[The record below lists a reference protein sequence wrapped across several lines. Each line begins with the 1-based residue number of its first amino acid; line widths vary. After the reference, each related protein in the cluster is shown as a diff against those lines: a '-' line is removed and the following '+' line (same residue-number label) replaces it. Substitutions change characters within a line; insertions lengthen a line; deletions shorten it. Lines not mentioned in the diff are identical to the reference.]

1 MMDFTFAQPQWAWL
15 LALIPLWWALYRRF
29 GGTHML
35 EVVKNGH
42 TGHVRHPFF
51 HDFLGAKKSTRK
63 KTGGP
68 PWWVRLLE
76 LSMVLVG
83 VVALMQPGREQVV
96 QQVETVHARHQLA
109 FVVESSVTMTLPD
122 YGTETQPLSRMDAV
136 RVALSDLMR
145 QLDQGR
151 YGLVLYGE
159 QAATWLPQTADR
171 RLFIDTLARL
181 KPYLLGRTDEGV
193 GAGRGLALRQ
203 DNLDAVVLISDG
215 INRPSRISLTQV
227 VALAQARKVPIYTV
241 GVGAG
246 KARARKAAGLIF
258 QPLDAG
264 PLRQLATL
272 TGGQFFAI
280 NDQKG
285 LQEALAAIQRNTG
298 AHWTETRQIRQ
309 WQDFSP
315 DLIRVLLALMALYGV
330 LVWWWA
336 RREAAHVSV

>member
-15 LALIPLWWALYRRF
+15 LALIPVWWVLHRRF
-29 GGTHML
+29 GGTHLL

-42 TGHVRHPFF
+42 TGHFRHPFF
-51 HDFLGAKKSTRK
+51 HEFLGAKKTTRK

-68 PWWVRLLE
+68 PWWLRLLE
-76 LSMVLVG
+76 LVMVLVG
-83 VVALMQPGREQVV
+83 VLALMQPGREQVV

-122 YGTETQPLSRMDAV
+122 YGTADHPLSRMEAV
-136 RVALSDLMR
+136 RVALTELMK

-159 QAATWLPQTADR
+159 QAATWLPQTPDR
-171 RLFIDTLARL
+171 QLFIDTLGRL

-193 GAGRGLALRQ
+193 GAGLGLALRQ

-215 INRPSRISLTQV
+215 INRPSSISLTQV

-246 KARARKAAGLIF
+246 KARPRNTAGLIF

-280 NDQKG
+280 NDQSG
-285 LQEALAAIQRNTG
+285 LQQALAAIQRKTG
-298 AHWTETRQIRQ
+298 THWTEIRQVKQ

-315 DLIRVLLALMALYGV
+315 VLIRVLLALLALYGV
-330 LVWWWA
+330 LIWWRS
-336 RREAAHVSV
+336 RREVSHVSV